1 MLVLVGEVGALE
13 SSPLS
18 SSPLPVAIED
28 AAEAEG
34 LKKLRLVVVVVV
46 TIVGSSKES
55 EVVLVVAAVLW
66 AMAVIMFFLCE
77 GQSLWRLVENIK
89 SRWEYE

>member
-1 MLVLVGEVGALE
+1 MERCELVLVLVLVGEVGALE

-34 LKKLRLVVVVVV
+34 LKKLRLVVVVV
-46 TIVGSSKES
+46 TIVGSSNES

-66 AMAVIMFFLCE
+66 AMAVIMFFC
-77 GQSLWRLVENIK
+77 GRV
-89 SRWEYE
+89 RD